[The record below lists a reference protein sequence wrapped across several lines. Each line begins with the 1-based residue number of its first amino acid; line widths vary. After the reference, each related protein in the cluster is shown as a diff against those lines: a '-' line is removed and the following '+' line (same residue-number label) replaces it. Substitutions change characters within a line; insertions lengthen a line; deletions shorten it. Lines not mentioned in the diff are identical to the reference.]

1 MSRRARL
8 RKRKKR
14 RKVRNLR
21 GFRMSDDKC
30 EICGNE
36 FVKVHED
43 HLCSTK
49 CRKIKNER
57 EKA

>member
-1 MSRRARL
+1 MS
-8 RKRKKR
+8 
-14 RKVRNLR
+14 N
-21 GFRMSDDKC
+21 DKC
-30 EICGNE
+30 EICGKE

-49 CRKIKNER
+49 CRRIKNER